1 MVGEAMCAVVE
12 EGVLKAISA
21 TTDRWCVAGEMIGVV
36 VVVVVVGMVE
46 SRSSKFAK
54 SRMTKARGNSF
65 RHQVAPTPA
74 LQCSLT
80 VSSPRPV
87 FFDN

>member
-21 TTDRWCVAGEMIGVV
+21 TTDLWCVAGEMIGV

-46 SRSSKFAK
+46 SRSSKFTK
-54 SRMTKARGNSF
+54 SRMTKAGGNSF